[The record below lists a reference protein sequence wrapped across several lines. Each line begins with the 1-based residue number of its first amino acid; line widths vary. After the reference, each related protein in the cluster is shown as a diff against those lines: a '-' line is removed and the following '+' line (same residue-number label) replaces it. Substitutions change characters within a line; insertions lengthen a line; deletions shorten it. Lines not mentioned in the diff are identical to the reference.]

1 MTGSRKAQSTGQSFE
16 KEIIATNEKY
26 RMERVGVIS
35 KIPTDVRPIPSG
47 KSIRWVPAGK
57 TGCDFVG
64 HYKGIPVA
72 IESKSTANKTS
83 FRLFTHNKE
92 MIQAHQ
98 LKFLEE
104 FEASGGKGYVF
115 IKFNPIGRF
124 FLVPVTVY
132 LSLDKDA
139 RKAGKKSIP
148 IKKFEEHEVKITDYL
163 KGIKKGIPK

>member
-35 KIPTDVRPIPSG
+35 K
-47 KSIRWVPAGK
+47 

-83 FRLFTHNKE
+83 FQLFTHNKE

-115 IKFNPIGRF
+115 IKFNPIERF